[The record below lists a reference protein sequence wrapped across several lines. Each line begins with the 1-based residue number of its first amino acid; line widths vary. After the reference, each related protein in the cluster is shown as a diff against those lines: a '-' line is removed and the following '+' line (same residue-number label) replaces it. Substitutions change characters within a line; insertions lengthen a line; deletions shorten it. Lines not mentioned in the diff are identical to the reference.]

1 MLEVFTAPARAQ
13 ASASGISFARRD
25 SDDMS
30 THANH
35 HIEPD
40 GRPDEDEELEKD
52 VERPAE
58 ENEADPETGK
68 GE

>member
-1 MLEVFTAPARAQ
+1 
-13 ASASGISFARRD
+13 
-25 SDDMS
+25 MS
-30 THANH
+30 TPAH
-35 HIEPD
+35 HQNIEPD

-58 ENEADPETGK
+58 ANEVDPEMGK

>member
-1 MLEVFTAPARAQ
+1 MRAY
-13 ASASGISFARRD
+13 
-25 SDDMS
+25 
-30 THANH
+30 HHHH

-40 GRPDEDEELEKD
+40 GRPDEDEELQKD

-58 ENEADPETGK
+58 ENETEPETGK

>member
-1 MLEVFTAPARAQ
+1 MSMQ
-13 ASASGISFARRD
+13 AY
-25 SDDMS
+25 
-30 THANH
+30 H
-35 HIEPD
+35 HYIEPD

>member
-1 MLEVFTAPARAQ
+1 
-13 ASASGISFARRD
+13 
-25 SDDMS
+25 MS
-30 THANH
+30 MQTHHH

-58 ENEADPETGK
+58 ENEADPDTGK

>member
-1 MLEVFTAPARAQ
+1 
-13 ASASGISFARRD
+13 
-25 SDDMS
+25 MS
-30 THANH
+30 THHAPSD
-35 HIEPD
+35 IEPD

>member
-1 MLEVFTAPARAQ
+1 M
-13 ASASGISFARRD
+13 
-25 SDDMS
+25 
-30 THANH
+30 HAHHHHH

-40 GRPDEDEELEKD
+40 GRPDEDAELEKD

-58 ENEADPETGK
+58 ENEADPDTGK